1 MAEEAEDAETVVD
14 GHEYHASLSPGF
26 AVHGHLV
33 APAVGICP
41 AVNPY
46 RHGQLL
52 PGMRSGVPGRP
63 YVEIEAVLAELGVTL
78 PIELLGVEGL
88 GVGMGRLDRSRA
100 EGVADAHRV
109 PRGDGLGLLPA
120 QLSHGRGGI
129 RYSPEDEG
137 VAVFGKYSLHLS
149 AFDADHGGGAI
160 PRSAAGSHH
169 RCGRY
174 RHQEFAFHYSD
185 PFVVHRPWLRGRP
198 GRACGSAFAGFSGL
212 RPALSD
218 LKFTKK
224 NDESVLGRQEFAE
237 IIFYLRPGTCERYH
251 SGSY

>member
-14 GHEYHASLSPGF
+14 GHEYHAALSPGF

-41 AVNPY
+41 AVDPY

-52 PGMRSGVPGRP
+52 LGMRSGVPGRP
-63 YVEIEAVLAELGVTL
+63 YVEIEAVLTELGVAF

-88 GVGMGRLDRSRA
+88 GIGMGRLDRSRA
-100 EGVADAHRV
+100 EGAADAHRV
-109 PRGDGLGLLPA
+109 PRSDGLGLLPA
-120 QLSHGRGGI
+120 QLSYGRCGI

-185 PFVVHRPWLRGRP
+185 PFVVHCPGLRARL
-198 GRACGSAFAGFSGL
+198 GRACGSAFTGYSLHPVRNSWPTLNL
-212 RPALSD
+212 RKRTMNL
-218 LKFTKK
+218 
-224 NDESVLGRQEFAE
+224 
-237 IIFYLRPGTCERYH
+237 C
-251 SGSY
+251 